1 MQMLK
6 RKIIFF
12 LKDFKIEILKLEQK
26 DPVEIEK
33 MEDRN
38 REDNWW
44 KMKETGNKNKYYEAG
59 GK

>member
-1 MQMLK
+1 MLK

-12 LKDFKIEILKLEQK
+12 LKDFKIEILKLEWK

-33 MEDRN
+33 TEDRN

-59 GK
+59 ENNL